1 MNVCLGNLKDSR
13 PIHYPISLE
22 IEVNKWSNNVQ
33 KKTNVASELECVAVS
48 ILDPIE
54 VDFYVF
60 DPPLCYMG
68 KMGTVGSEI
77 IVSTEMTVRFHRS
90 NPEEYINMVFDV
102 HFVTEEILWTP
113 YVYESVDVQ
122 SSIGHFVEC
131 GILCDLALECQFF
144 AHTDTKCYFGSYN
157 HSGLKFATGSNQVKT
172 YFKKNAF
179 LAYIK
184 PQYLT
189 VSNADNWQQ
198 YVYKLNYNTG
208 HYDCQFTCANNV
220 DCDFQV
226 HFDQDCYYGAFDYT
240 GDLLT
245 SDDSAKQI
253 SIYKDLPSG
262 IVADI
267 FIKTNFRTTSGFTQ
281 ANGIIGEQYWPS
293 HVTKSFKIEEGEIR
307 CAEMCML
314 HTIKKACHFYFFVQ
328 LMPNSKNVCQLGD
341 FGQSDFQDDH
351 YPGITPE
358 TTYQLRS
365 SLDLEALI
373 TNVFDTDINDACL
386 NEGYHELTEGIEVEI
401 GTDSSFSY
409 RTNDLCKWSFYAP
422 DAVGITYEIIKFDV
436 SL

>member
-68 KMGTVGSEI
+68 KMGTVGSEVI
-77 IVSTEMTVRFHRS
+77 ASTEMTVRFHQS
-90 NPEEYINMVFDV
+90 NPEEYINIVFDV

-157 HSGLKFATGSNQVKT
+157 HSGSEFTTGSNKVKT
-172 YFKKNAF
+172 YFKKDAF
-179 LAYIK
+179 LAYLE
-184 PQYLT
+184 PQYIII
-189 VSNADNWQQ
+189 SNADNWQQ
-198 YVYKLNYNTG
+198 YVNKLDDNTG
-208 HYDCQFTCANNV
+208 FYDCLFTCANDAN
-220 DCDFQV
+220 CDFHV
-226 HFDQDCYYGAFDYT
+226 HFDQVCHYGAFDYT

-328 LMPNSKNVCQLGD
+328 LMQNSKNVCQLGD

-386 NEGYHELTEGIEVEI
+386 NEGYHELTNGIEVEI